1 MPVANASR
9 TAKTPDKSGIFP
21 AGQMILFILITALF
35 FLWAIPNNLNDVLI
49 KQFMKSF
56 EISRFQAGLLQSAF
70 YMGYFL
76 LSMPA
81 ALLMRKY
88 GYKFGFITGL
98 LLYGI
103 GTFLFWPAALV
114 GQYWFF
120 LMALFVIASGLS
132 FLETA
137 SNPFIAQMGSPET
150 SEQRLNFSQSFNPL
164 GSIVAVL
171 IGKIF
176 IFSGIELQTDQINA
190 MKKAGTYAGYL
201 HNEILR
207 VKMPYLVLGAVVLL
221 WALLIALKKFPP
233 IRSEHEDGGDHGHFR
248 DLLKHRHFLLA
259 VLAQF
264 MYVGAQVGT
273 WSYLIQ
279 YVQDNTHLPEKPAAN
294 YLIITLVAFGVGRFV
309 STALMRVVRPSRLM
323 GAYAVI
329 NVLLVAVGV
338 LRPDWIGQWLIRH
351 LHLEHVQI
359 VHLMPHG
366 TIGMWLINNL
376 NLEYVHV
383 LDPGWIGVWAMVLTS
398 FFMSLMFPTIF
409 ALGLKGLGPNTKI
422 GGSLIVMAIV
432 GGAALTPLMGL
443 INDRTHSIALAYLVP
458 LAGYVCVAAY
468 AFLGATR
475 GLAEGA
481 APSEAEAAL

>member
-1 MPVANASR
+1 MFVMNSNSLG
-9 TAKTPDKSGIFP
+9 KSSGKSGIFP
-21 AGQMILFILITALF
+21 AGQIGLFVLITALF

-49 KQFMKSF
+49 RQFMKSF
-56 EISRFQAGLLQSAF
+56 EITRFRAGLLQSAF

-76 LSMPA
+76 LAMPA
-81 ALLMRKY
+81 ALLMRKL

-103 GTFLFWPAALV
+103 GTILFWPAALV

-120 LMALFVIASGLS
+120 LLALFVIATGLS

-150 SEQRLNFSQSFNPL
+150 SEQRLNFSQAFNPL
-164 GSIVAVL
+164 GAITGVF

-176 IFSGIELQTDQINA
+176 IFSGIELRPDQIAA
-190 MKKAGTYAGYL
+190 MQTAGSYKAYL
-201 HNEILR
+201 TFETMR
-207 VKMPYLVLGAVVLL
+207 VVKPYLFLGVAALTWAVFIL
-221 WALLIALKKFPP
+221 LKKFPAV
-233 IRSEHEDGGDHGHFR
+233 RSEHEDGGDHGNFR

-259 VLAQF
+259 VMAQF

-273 WSYLIQ
+273 WSYFIQ
-279 YVQDNTHLPEKPAAN
+279 YVQDYTHQPEKAAAN
-294 YLIITLVAFGVGRFV
+294 YLIYTLVAFGVGRFV
-309 STALMRVVRPSRLM
+309 STALMRVVRPNYLM
-323 GAYAVI
+323 GSFAVI
-329 NVLLVAVGV
+329 NVLLVTAGV
-338 LRPDWIGQWLIRH
+338 LH
-351 LHLEHVQI
+351 
-359 VHLMPHG
+359 
-366 TIGMWLINNL
+366 
-376 NLEYVHV
+376 
-383 LDPGWIGVWAMVLTS
+383 PGWIGVWTIMLTS

-458 LAGYVCVAAY
+458 LAGYVCVAVY
-468 AFLGATR
+468 AFWGATM
-475 GLAEGA
+475 GIAVEKC
-481 APSEAEAAL
+481 

>member
-1 MPVANASR
+1 MPVKNVSIA
-9 TAKTPDKSGIFP
+9 AKTPNNGGIFP
-21 AGQMILFILITALF
+21 AGQMILFILVTALF

-49 KQFMKSF
+49 RQFMKSF
-56 EISRFQAGLLQSAF
+56 EISRFQAGLVQSAF
-70 YMGYFL
+70 YIGYFL
-76 LSMPA
+76 LAMPA
-81 ALLMRKY
+81 ALLMRRL
-88 GYKFGFITGL
+88 GYKFGFIIGL

-103 GTFLFWPAALV
+103 GAILFWPAALV

-150 SEQRLNFSQSFNPL
+150 SAQRLNFSQAFNPL
-164 GSIVAVL
+164 GSIVGVF

-176 IFSGIELQTDQINA
+176 IFSGIELQPDQIDA

-207 VKMPYLVLGAVVLL
+207 VKMPYLFLGAIVLA
-221 WALLIALKKFPP
+221 WAVLILLKKFPA
-233 IRSEHEDGGDHGHFR
+233 IRSEHEDGGDYGHFR

-264 MYVGAQVGT
+264 MYVGAQMGT

-294 YLIITLVAFGVGRFV
+294 YLIVSLVAFGIGRFV
-309 STALMRVVRPSRLM
+309 STALTRVVRPNRLM
-323 GAYAVI
+323 GSYAVI
-329 NVLLVAVGV
+329 NVLLVMVGV
-338 LRPDWIGQWLIRH
+338 LH
-351 LHLEHVQI
+351 
-359 VHLMPHG
+359 
-366 TIGMWLINNL
+366 
-376 NLEYVHV
+376 
-383 LDPGWIGVWAMVLTS
+383 PGWIGVWAMVLTS

-422 GGSLIVMAIV
+422 GGSLLVMAIV

-458 LAGYVCVAAY
+458 LAGYVSVAAY
-468 AFLGATR
+468 AFLGAAR
-475 GLAEGA
+475 GLAVKA
-481 APSEAEAAL
+481 APFEAEASL